1 MRRKKKEKSFFL
13 PPDFFM
19 FFQKKKSHLESLHQ
33 DESLNR
39 LVFAF
44 DLSAEPFPLACIV
57 SL

>member
-1 MRRKKKEKSFFL
+1 MRRKKKEKSFFCL
-13 PPDFFM
+13 PTFSCFFR
-19 FFQKKKSHLESLHQ
+19 KKKSHLESLHQ

>member
-19 FFQKKKSHLESLHQ
+19 FFQKKSHLESLHQ
-33 DESLNR
+33 DEPLNR